1 MNPKHFILFDIDGTL
16 VLTGRAGMRAMN
28 RACAETVGHANALN
42 GVAVA
47 GRTDWI
53 ILHDVMANHG
63 LSLDLARLDALRRLY
78 ITHLAEEILRPGEGV
93 KDVMPGIRELL
104 GHLHA
109 RPDVALGL
117 LTGNFED
124 GARIKLEYFDLWKYF
139 PVGAF
144 GGDSADRNELVPVA
158 LRRACERGIADLP
171 PSRVLVVGDTP
182 HDVACAHAVGAIA
195 VAVATGGYSVDRLR
209 ETGADYVFTDLSE
222 TSAFLALLDEPIAR

>member
-1 MNPKHFILFDIDGTL
+1 MNPKYLVLFDIDGTL

-28 RACAETVGHANALN
+28 RACEETVGHANALN

-63 LSLDLARLDALRRLY
+63 LSLDDVHLEELRRLY
-78 ITHLAEEILRPGEGV
+78 VTHLADEIVLPGEGV

-104 GHLHA
+104 DRLHG
-109 RPDVALGL
+109 RSDVALGL

-144 GGDSADRNELVPVA
+144 GGDSPDRNALVPVA
-158 LRRACERGIADLP
+158 LGRARDRGIADLP
-171 PSRVLVVGDTP
+171 TARVLVVGDTP
-182 HDVACAHAVGAIA
+182 HDVACAHAVGAVA
-195 VAVATGGYSVDRLR
+195 VAVATGGYTVDQLR
-209 ETGADYVFTDLSE
+209 ETRADYVFKDLSDIE
-222 TSAFLALLDEPIAR
+222 AFLKLVGGSA